1 MKKYTNLVAKL
12 RFSCNGCNRSNAQLL
27 CFIAIWLQ
35 SCKNDRSIKYIILY
49 IIYIC
54 IVIIPV
60 FIYLPLQ
67 LCNFAT
73 TPTGKGFELQPELQ
87 PLQLNNPI

>member
-1 MKKYTNLVAKL
+1 MQKCRFWLQWLRSGCNLVARKV
-12 RFSCNGCNRSNAQLL
+12 NVYAGCCKVAQ
-27 CFIAIWLQ
+27 IH
-35 SCKNDRSIKYIILY
+35 RSIKYIILY

-54 IVIIPV
+54 IVIIPG
-60 FIYLPLQ
+60 FKYLPLQ

-87 PLQLNNPI
+87 PLQLNNHI